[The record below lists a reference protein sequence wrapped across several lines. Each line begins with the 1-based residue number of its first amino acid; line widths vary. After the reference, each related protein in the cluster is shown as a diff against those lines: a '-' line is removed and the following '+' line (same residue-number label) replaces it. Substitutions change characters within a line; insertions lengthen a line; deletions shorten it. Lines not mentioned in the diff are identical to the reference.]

1 MSGVV
6 VFNYSVWALRYP
18 ELASSVPQPLA
29 QEFFNEAQLYC
40 DNTSCSIICNLTQ
53 RATLLNMMTAHIAA
67 LNAPIGGQAASP
79 LVGRI
84 SSASEGTVSV
94 QTQNDYPAGS
104 VQWYQQTKYGS
115 AFWAATTQFR
125 SMRYVPGRVPVAN
138 PWGRYGPR

>member
-1 MSGVV
+1 MDCVV
-6 VFNYSVWALRYP
+6 IFSYSTWAVRYP
-18 ELASSVPQPLA
+18 ELSASVSQPLA

-40 DNTSCSIICNLTQ
+40 DNTPCSVIRDLTQ

-67 LNAPIGGQAASP
+67 LNAPIGGQPASP

-84 SSASEGTVSV
+84 SNASEGTVSV
-94 QTQNDYPAGS
+94 QVQNDYAAGT
-104 VQWYQQTKYGS
+104 VQWFQQTKYGS

-125 SMRYVPGRVPVAN
+125 SMRYVPSRVPVAN